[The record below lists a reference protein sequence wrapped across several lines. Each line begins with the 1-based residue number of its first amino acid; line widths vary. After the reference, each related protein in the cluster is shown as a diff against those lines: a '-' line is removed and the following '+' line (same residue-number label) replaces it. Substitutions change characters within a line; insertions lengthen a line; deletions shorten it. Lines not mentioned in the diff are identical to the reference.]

1 MMGSET
7 SRPFPDDQLEDRI
20 NRLHE
25 SVKTWAEQNDLWHD
39 VCFKR
44 AVKSFD
50 MKTGAPV
57 VTTISADGPLA
68 ELVVYPGMGSVQ
80 ATEEAQRLSDEC
92 ERIIEGQGFYGEP
105 FNAGRLDIIPLEHYD
120 PVVFEQFKEY
130 MRWKWICSMI
140 QGDFDALSAELYQYF
155 GKNSDQL
162 TRLSWRDFEK
172 LVAELL
178 KARGFQTELGPGSA
192 DGGVD
197 IRLIQP
203 DPIGDILTLVQVKRY
218 KINNR
223 INLQAVQALHGAKVA
238 EGAPNS
244 MFVTTSDY
252 QATARSFAARENV
265 RMKLYVSDDV
275 RKWCEEAT
283 TGIIED
289 STRVT
294 TDAEIIKALN
304 EARSNPE
311 RIIHAGC
318 GYSMRYN
325 KFCLVLKES
334 AGSGLVIDLPTQ
346 IIQHDGY
353 KQAGTEVP
361 DLSSDR
367 KVLCKKDSAK
377 RLKKRSRDS
386 TYRFTD
392 VDEELEFYITWNQEP
407 AEFYS
412 D

>member
-1 MMGSET
+1 MRFE
-7 SRPFPDDQLEDRI
+7 R
-20 NRLHE
+20 
-25 SVKTWAEQNDLWHD
+25 V
-39 VCFKR
+39 
-44 AVKSFD
+44 VKSFD
-50 MKTGAPV
+50 METGAPV

-68 ELVVYPGMGSVQ
+68 ELVVYPGMG
-80 ATEEAQRLSDEC
+80 AIHPTEKAQRLSDEC
-92 ERIIEGQGFYGEP
+92 ERLIEGQGFYGEP
-105 FNAGRLDIIPLEHYD
+105 FDVSRLDIVPLKRCD
-120 PVVFEQFKEY
+120 TIVFEQFKEY
-130 MRWKWICSMI
+130 MRWKWICNMI

-155 GKNSDQL
+155 GENSDQL
-162 TRLSWRDFEK
+162 TRLNWRDFEK

-178 KARGFQTELGPGSA
+178 EAQGFQISLGPGSA

-203 DPIGDILTLVQVKRY
+203 DPIGDILTLVQVKKY
-218 KINNR
+218 NMKNR
-223 INLQAVQALHGAKVA
+223 IKLQAVQALHGAKMA

-252 QATARSFAARENV
+252 QAAARSFAARNNV

-283 TGIIED
+283 AGIIDD

-294 TDAEIIKALN
+294 TDDEIVKALN
-304 EARSNPE
+304 QARRNPK
-311 RIIHAGC
+311 RIIHAEC
-318 GYSMRYN
+318 GYLMRYN
-325 KFCLVLKES
+325 RFCLVLKES
-334 AGSGLVIDLPTQ
+334 AGSGLVIDLPTR

-367 KVLCKKDSAK
+367 KVLYKKDTT
-377 RLKKRSRDS
+377 RRVKKTLRDS
-386 TYRFTD
+386 TFRFTD
-392 VDEELEFYITWNQEP
+392 VDEEHEFFQTWNQEP
-407 AEFYS
+407 SEFNS